1 VKQHIELKYRPDTP
15 RPEAPYWEEIIRDK
29 SQAVGETHRD
39 VARILARYALP
50 VWVTQSYAP
59 AGKTWSPAEIASGLN
74 RIYRLVLQE
83 DRAISPDLVHDI
95 SLLPVVEYAR
105 IGRIGSGEL
114 PEPMPAQMSATTD
127 LKSRRAIFLDEA
139 QQFTRG
145 DPAITLAIMDTGI
158 DLKHPELQGTLLPGR
173 DFVDILDGADKFL
186 GDYLGAD
193 EDASDEVG
201 HGTHVAGIVA
211 ARGLAMPAGVVPRCK
226 LLPVRVLGAMR
237 QGERRVGAGLVDNI
251 NVGIKWAVDQGADVI
266 SMSLGVRHTAGGLPH
281 QEVVDYAKQKGVTI
295 VAAAGND
302 GTDQLYYPGAL
313 PYVIAVGA
321 EDEDGQVATYSTW
334 GAVTF
339 VAPGT
344 NIYSTYVNRDYAF
357 STGTSHA
364 TPFVSG
370 AVAMLKSFARQR
382 GKTRLT
388 DGQVKHVLKHTADK
402 IDRSFRSKKAGFGR
416 LNLYDALRLL
426 DYKLAHTFN

>member
-1 VKQHIELKYRPDTP
+1 MKPHIELKYRTNGALPD
-15 RPEAPYWEEIIRDK
+15 APYWETIIKDK
-29 SQAVGETHRD
+29 SAASGETHED
-39 VARILARYALP
+39 VARLLARYAVP
-50 VWVTQSYAP
+50 VWVTRAYAP
-59 AGKTWSPAEIASGLN
+59 AGASWSPAEIASGLD

-83 DRAISPDLVHDI
+83 DRAIPPELVHDI
-95 SLLPVVEYAR
+95 SLLPIVEYAR
-105 IGRIGSGEL
+105 IGRVGSAEL
-114 PEPMPAQMSATTD
+114 PEPIPAQMSVTTD
-127 LKSRRAIFLDEA
+127 LKSRRAVFLEEA

-145 DPAITLAIMDTGI
+145 DPAVTVAILDTGI
-158 DLKHPELQGTLLPGR
+158 DLTHPELNGTLLPGR

-193 EDASDEVG
+193 EDPTDEVG

-211 ARGLAMPAGVVPRCK
+211 GRGLAMPAGVVPRCK

-266 SMSLGVRHTAGGLPH
+266 SMSLGVRHTDGGLPH
-281 QEVVDYAKQKGVTI
+281 QEVVEYAKQKGVTI

-313 PYVIAVGA
+313 PHVIAVGA
-321 EDEDGQVATYSTW
+321 EDDDGQVASYSTW
-334 GAVTF
+334 GAVTL

-344 NIYSTYVNRDYAF
+344 NVYSSYVGGDYAF

-370 AVAMLKSFARQR
+370 GVAMLKSFARQR
-382 GKTRLT
+382 GKPSLT

-402 IDRSFRSKKAGFGR
+402 LDRSFRSKKAGFGR

-426 DYKLAHTFN
+426 DFKLAHTLN

>member
-1 VKQHIELKYRPDTP
+1 VKPHIELKYRPETP
-15 RPEAPYWEEIIRDK
+15 LPDAPYWETIIRDK
-29 SQAVGETHRD
+29 SEAVTETHRD
-39 VARILARYALP
+39 VARVLARYALP
-50 VWVTQSYAP
+50 VWVTQAYAP
-59 AGKTWSPAEIASGLN
+59 AGSTWSPAEIASGLN

-83 DRAISPDLVHDI
+83 KRTIPPRLIHEISV
-95 SLLPVVEYAR
+95 LPVVEYAR
-105 IGRIGSGEL
+105 VGRIGSAEL
-114 PEPMPAQMSATTD
+114 PEPLPAQMSATTD
-127 LKSRRAIFLDEA
+127 MRSRRAIMLEEA
-139 QQFTRG
+139 QQLTRG
-145 DPAITLAIMDTGI
+145 DPEVTIAILDTGI
-158 DLKHPELQGTLLPGR
+158 DLTHPELRGTLLRGR
-173 DFVDILDGADKFL
+173 DFVDILDGADQFL
-186 GDYLGAD
+186 GDYLDAD
-193 EDASDEVG
+193 EDPTDEVG

-211 ARGLAMPAGVVPRCK
+211 GRGDAMPPGVVPRCR
-226 LLPVRVLGAMR
+226 LLPVRVLGALR

-266 SMSLGVRHTAGGLPH
+266 SMSLGVRHTGGGLPH
-281 QEVVDYAKQKGVTI
+281 QEVVEYARRRGVTM

-321 EDEDGQVATYSTW
+321 EDEDGQVAPYSTW

-339 VAPGT
+339 IAPGT

-382 GKTRLT
+382 GQPRLG
-388 DGQVKHVLKHTADK
+388 DGKVKHVLKHTADK
-402 IDRSFRSKKAGFGR
+402 VDRAFRTKKAGFGR
-416 LNLYDALRLL
+416 VNLYDALRLL
-426 DYKLAHTFN
+426 DYKLAHTSN